1 VRDGVAHLIAHGH
14 RRIGFIGDQ
23 PGIHTAAERLRGYRE
38 AMAAAGLP
46 VRDDWYA
53 MGPTTP
59 DRVRASL
66 DHMLSG
72 PEPVTAL
79 LAGNN
84 RVTVTAVRVL
94 SGLPRPIALVG
105 FDDFELADLLS
116 PPVTVVA
123 QDAPGLGRTAA
134 QLLFRRLDGM
144 AGDDPTRTELPARLI
159 PRGSGEIPPA
169 T

>member
-1 VRDGVAHLIAHGH
+1 VEHLIAHGH

-23 PGIHTAAERLRGYRE
+23 PGIHTAGERLRGYRA
-38 AMAAAGLP
+38 AMEAAGLP
-46 VRDDWYA
+46 VRPEWYA

-59 DRVRASL
+59 ERVRAAL
-66 DHMLSG
+66 DAMLSG

-94 SGLPRPIALVG
+94 WNRPDPVALVG
-105 FDDFELADLLS
+105 FDDFELADVLD

-123 QDAPGLGRTAA
+123 QDAPGLGRAAA
-134 QLLFRRLDGM
+134 QQLFRRLDGI
-144 AGDDPTRTELPARLI
+144 APEEPSRVELPVRLI
-159 PRGSGEIPPA
+159 ARGSGEIPPPR
-169 T
+169 